1 MSTSAPMSWGSR
13 RGAWWGA
20 SRNICG
26 DRGFSPSTIMRAIS
40 NATRPLAVL
49 VSLLAMTATASA
61 SPSQDPDD
69 VADRADQALASLS
82 SLEARFV
89 QRVVNPVLEKTE
101 IGHGTLYYRAP
112 GRYRIEYTYPRG
124 DVVVDDGTWVWI
136 YLPSSQPDQ
145 VIRQPADGSG
155 GANPLTYLRDLR
167 SMYAVDLAGTEVIS
181 GESSDH
187 LSMEPRAEDAP
198 FTYVD
203 VWVGR
208 RSGLL
213 RQVRTVASDGVEK
226 SYTFTSL
233 EPGAGVA
240 DSRFRFTPPAGVE
253 IYDQ

>member
-1 MSTSAPMSWGSR
+1 
-13 RGAWWGA
+13 
-20 SRNICG
+20 
-26 DRGFSPSTIMRAIS
+26 MRALPHII
-40 NATRPLAVL
+40 RRFAVL
-49 VSLLAMTATASA
+49 VALLVPAAPAPASA
-61 SPSQDPDD
+61 MQDPDD
-69 VADRADQALASLS
+69 VAERADRALASLRT
-82 SLEARFV
+82 LEARFV

-112 GRYRIEYTYPRG
+112 GRYRIEYAYPRG

-167 SMYAVDLAGTEVIS
+167 SMYAVELAGNEVIS

-187 LSMEPRAEDAP
+187 LSMEPSVEEAP
-198 FTYVD
+198 FTHVD

-208 RSGLL
+208 QSGLL
-213 RQVRTVASDGVEK
+213 RQVRTTTPDGVEK

-233 EPGAGVA
+233 APGAAVA
-240 DSRFRFTPPAGVE
+240 DSRFRFTPPAAAEV
-253 IYDQ
+253 YDQ